1 MSARTTAAIVA
12 CALFGAGAGFL
23 LGSRVLA
30 TRPAPEPAG
39 IETAGVGAALPAVTL
54 PDLSG
59 QQRGLREWQGRPVV
73 LNFFATWCEPCVR
86 EMPLLQAAADDARAR
101 ALVVGIAQDDPDAVR
116 AFVDKLAVRYPVLL
130 DLPASGLSFQLGD
143 RRGVL
148 PYTVLIDAGGTIKAT
163 RESSFAD
170 RAALDA
176 WLEQSLA
183 D

>member
-12 CALFGAGAGFL
+12 CALIGAGAGFAV
-23 LGSRVLA
+23 GSRVLA
-30 TRPAPEPAG
+30 TRTGVEAPR
-39 IETAGVGAALPAVTL
+39 IEVTGVGGALPGVRL

-59 QQRGLREWQGRPVV
+59 RQRGLDEWRGRPVV

-86 EMPLLQAAADDARAR
+86 EMPLLQAAADDGSARA
-101 ALVVGIAQDDPDAVR
+101 AVIGIAQDDPDAVR
-116 AFVDKLAVRYPVLL
+116 SFVERLAVRYPVLL
-130 DLPASGLSFQLGD
+130 DLPASGLSLQLGD

-148 PYTVLIDAGGTIKAT
+148 PYTVLVDATGTIKAT
-163 RESSFAD
+163 REGSFED
-170 RAALDA
+170 RAALDT